1 MSSGYLG
8 EHLDNTFF
16 KVIACIDTVVVLI
29 MWLWVSGKCIQ
40 QTIDGRLFFEKGFH
54 ESSSKKGLDETQK
67 AWKRNVCTAESR
79 EGDLE
84 LSGDTDGSIDHES
97 TDV

>member
-1 MSSGYLG
+1 M
-8 EHLDNTFF
+8 FF
-16 KVIACIDTVVVLI
+16 KVIACIVTVVVLI
-29 MWLWVSGKCIQ
+29 MWSWVSGKCIQ

-67 AWKRNVCTAESR
+67 AWNRNVCTAEQKDVESR

-84 LSGDTDGSIDHES
+84 LSGDGDGSTDHES